1 MKRIGVL
8 LTIVLS
14 VVALHAQESL
24 TLERAVD
31 IALKNNFD
39 ILVARNDADIS
50 KINNTRGN
58 AGMLPTVSL
67 NGSGSYAYNDINQ
80 KLSGGTINKYS
91 GQSTTV
97 MGANTEL
104 DWTLYDGGKMFIT
117 KRKLNELQSLGEIQY
132 TSRILGVTYD
142 VIGAYYDIVRQKQ
155 TLASLDEVIRYN
167 KQRVAI
173 AQTSYN
179 SGLVAKTELLQAKID
194 LNVAIE
200 NAINQKY
207 VISESQKTLNGL
219 LGKEATAKFEVS
231 DSIPPSQVP
240 DKNEILLKLEASNT
254 DIRELKKQIDIA
266 DLTLKEARKG
276 NSPLVN
282 FQGGYYFSQ
291 TNNSE
296 GSTLRNRT
304 NGLQV
309 GGSLSIPLYTG
320 GETKRKVSVAKMEL
334 LTAQYD
340 LDHARLQLNIEL
352 ENAYTD
358 YENQQQLLEIEKE
371 NNLLAKENMDICLHR
386 LELGQTI
393 SLEVHQAQENYVQ
406 SSTRLI
412 SIKYNLKMQET
423 KLKQLVSSL

>member
-1 MKRIGVL
+1 MKRLFLL
-8 LTIVLS
+8 LTIVL
-14 VVALHAQESL
+14 ATGTLCAQESL
-24 TLERAVD
+24 TLEQAID
-31 IALKNNFD
+31 LALKKNFD

-58 AGMLPTVSL
+58 AGMLPTISV
-67 NGSGSYAYNDINQ
+67 NGSGSYAYNDVNQ
-80 KLSGGTINKYS
+80 KLSSGTINKYS

-97 MGANTEL
+97 IGANTEL
-104 DWTLYDGGKMFIT
+104 EWKLYDGGKMFIT

-142 VIGAYYDIVRQKQ
+142 VIDAYYDIVRQKQ
-155 TLASLDEVIRYN
+155 TLASLEEVIRYN

-194 LNVAIE
+194 LNVATE
-200 NAINQKY
+200 NAISQKY
-207 VISESQKTLNGL
+207 IISEAQKTLNGL
-219 LGKEATAKFEVS
+219 LGQEATAKFEVS
-231 DSIPPSQVP
+231 DSIPSSSVP

-276 NSPLVN
+276 SSPIVN
-282 FQGGYYFSQ
+282 LSGGYNFSQ

-320 GETKRKVSVAKMEL
+320 GETKRKTSVAKMEL

-358 YENQQQLLEIEKE
+358 YENQLKILEIESE
-371 NNLLAKENMDICLHR
+371 NNLLAKENMEICLHR

-393 SLEVHQAQENYVQ
+393 SLELHQAQENYVQ

-412 SIKYNLKMQET
+412 GIKYNLKMQET